1 MSSCGVAGSCDCC
14 GDASAGGAS
23 SAHEADVFV
32 NMVEMSHESLRS
44 ESLRPRLKRRQPR
57 RQRRKARMAAT
68 IERSQRF

>member
-1 MSSCGVAGSCDCC
+1 MSDSD
-14 GDASAGGAS
+14 D
-23 SAHEADVFV
+23 HEADVFV